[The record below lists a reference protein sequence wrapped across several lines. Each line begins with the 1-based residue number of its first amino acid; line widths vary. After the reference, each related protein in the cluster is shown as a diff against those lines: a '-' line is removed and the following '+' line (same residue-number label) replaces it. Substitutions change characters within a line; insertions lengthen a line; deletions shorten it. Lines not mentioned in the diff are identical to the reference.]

1 MDDFAKANR
10 TLSSWKNLESKD
22 EITRQDAIHVL
33 EAMIEGME
41 TSDWM
46 IDVFPMKCLYEK
58 DT

>member
-46 IDVFPMKCLYEK
+46 IDVFPMKCLSL
-58 DT
+58 